1 MPVRPPC
8 LLHSHGYRLSE
19 MDGQTFIKTD
29 GAGTIRFAVHA
40 DDGAGWS
47 NSRVLHKELCSI
59 LRGVWPNLQWK
70 NDVDCPMGFYVIRD
84 RGSDQQHALI
94 NHRSL
99 TDGAVINMI
108 VPSETD
114 DRGNEQGGS
123 TSADPSPP
131 SQDQGGFDDHEPD
144 EDDVREQ
151 VRQAVAANQAEN
163 DALLSTLRQRVE
175 ALDTPATAPSRLNP
189 FQTPGTV
196 RLQPGGR
203 GPGRGMLLDLN
214 HTPSTHSSVASTA
227 MGPPGA
233 SPLLAAFEDGNL
245 SSCAHQVGQAF
256 QPEQQS
262 QPGALT
268 GGG

>member
-1 MPVRPPC
+1 
-8 LLHSHGYRLSE
+8 
-19 MDGQTFIKTD
+19 
-29 GAGTIRFAVHA
+29 
-40 DDGAGWS
+40 
-47 NSRVLHKELCSI
+47 
-59 LRGVWPNLQWK
+59 
-70 NDVDCPMGFYVIRD
+70 MGFHVNRG

-94 NHRSL
+94 HHQSL
-99 TDGAVINMI
+99 TDGAVVNMV
-108 VPSETD
+108 VPSEAD

-123 TSADPSPP
+123 TSTDPPPP
-131 SQDQGGFDDHEPD
+131 SQDQGGFDGHEPD

-151 VRQAVAANQAEN
+151 ILQAVAANQAEN

-175 ALDTPATAPSRLNP
+175 ALDTPVTAPSRLNP

-203 GPGRGMLLDLN
+203 GPGRGTLLDLN
-214 HTPSTHSSVASTA
+214 QTPSTHSSMASTT

-245 SSCAHQVGQAF
+245 SSCAHQVGHAL

-268 GGG
+268 GGVSAISRLTLAVTGLALLQRRVARPRRQARSRRSMMNLLQWSTWLRHR